1 MRTIRS
7 VLWVGS
13 GEGLAKSG
21 VTEAP
26 ELDITW
32 VRSLEEAAGLPAVRF
47 EGVLFEVED
56 DPKELEIE
64 RALSMLERFASRE
77 IVLLALSSKFEHTS
91 EALLSLGIG
100 AILLINEDS
109 EGHGLVNE
117 INATLDSI
125 ADQKSKHAKTCL
137 GTPLAP
143 GSASSPAPSPP
154 TDPSRRMPNLSEAPN
169 SDVPTTNA
177 AGMIS
182 KSEPMQ
188 NVLELV
194 ELAASSPSTVLVT
207 GETGVGKE
215 VVARQLHA
223 RGCRDEEPFLAINCA
238 AFPEHLLESEL
249 FGHTRGAFTG
259 ADRSKPGLFEA
270 AGRGTLFLDEI
281 AETSLT
287 LQSKLLRVLQ
297 EREVRAV
304 GATQSRPIHCRIVA
318 ATNRVL
324 SDEVRLGTFR
334 EDLFYRLNVF
344 PIGIPPLR
352 ERRPDILPL
361 AREFLTRHGPRE
373 GKVDC
378 HFSLA
383 TCHLLEAYAWP
394 GNVRELEN
402 EVLRMLMLTPSG
414 QLITPRRLS
423 PKLTDILEP
432 IAAGAR
438 PEETLRQALDRIE
451 CWLLRRALT
460 NNDGR
465 KALTAR
471 KLGLTREGLYKKLK
485 RLGIG

>member
-7 VLWVGS
+7 VLWIGS
-13 GEGLAKSG
+13 GEGLARSG

-32 VRSLEEAAGLPAVRF
+32 VRSLAEATGLPAVRF
-47 EGVLFEVED
+47 EGILFEVEK
-56 DPKELEIE
+56 DPEALEID
-64 RALSMLERFASRE
+64 RALKALERFASRE
-77 IVLLALSSKFEHTS
+77 VVLLALSSKHERASDTLF
-91 EALLSLGIG
+91 SLGVG
-100 AILLINEDS
+100 AILFLEESSD
-109 EGHGLVNE
+109 GGGLVSE
-117 INATLDSI
+117 INATLDAI
-125 ADQKSKHAKTCL
+125 ARQNNKRVHESL
-137 GTPLAP
+137 
-143 GSASSPAPSPP
+143 PAPVDMTPDGPAMPP
-154 TDPSRRMPNLSEAPN
+154 PPDDRALAEPKARGTGD
-169 SDVPTTNA
+169 TN
-177 AGMIS
+177 MIS

-188 NVLELV
+188 GVIELV

-223 RGCRDEEPFLAINCA
+223 RGSRDEEPFLAINCA

-249 FGHTRGAFTG
+249 FGHVRGAFTG

-304 GATQSRPIHCRIVA
+304 GATQSRPVHCRIIA

-324 SDEVRLGTFR
+324 SEEVRLGTFR
-334 EDLFYRLNVF
+334 EDLYYRLNVF
-344 PIGIPPLR
+344 PIRIPPLR
-352 ERRPDILPL
+352 ERRADILPL
-361 AREFLTRHGPRE
+361 ARGFLAQHGPRE

-465 KALTAR
+465 KSLTAR

-485 RLGIG
+485 RLGID

>member
-1 MRTIRS
+1 
-7 VLWVGS
+7 
-13 GEGLAKSG
+13 
-21 VTEAP
+21 
-26 ELDITW
+26 
-32 VRSLEEAAGLPAVRF
+32 
-47 EGVLFEVED
+47 
-56 DPKELEIE
+56 
-64 RALSMLERFASRE
+64 
-77 IVLLALSSKFEHTS
+77 
-91 EALLSLGIG
+91 
-100 AILLINEDS
+100 
-109 EGHGLVNE
+109 
-117 INATLDSI
+117 
-125 ADQKSKHAKTCL
+125 
-137 GTPLAP
+137 
-143 GSASSPAPSPP
+143 
-154 TDPSRRMPNLSEAPN
+154 MPNLSKAPN